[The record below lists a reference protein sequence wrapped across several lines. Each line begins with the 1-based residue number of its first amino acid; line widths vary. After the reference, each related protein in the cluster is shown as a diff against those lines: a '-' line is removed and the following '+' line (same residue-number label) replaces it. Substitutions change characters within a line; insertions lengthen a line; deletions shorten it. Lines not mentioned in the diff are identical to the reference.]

1 MRRLAP
7 VQIADLLRQV
17 PGQWV
22 AIREGEII
30 EARPT
35 ADEVMAALADR
46 CIVDAV
52 VLRSPERHETEFVG
66 IG

>member
-1 MRRLAP
+1 MRQLPP
-7 VQIADLLRQV
+7 VKIADLLREV

-22 AIREGEII
+22 AIRDGEII
-30 EARPT
+30 EARRT

-46 CIVDAV
+46 CIADAV
-52 VLRSPERHETEFVG
+52 VMRSPERHETEFVG